1 MRIKK
6 IIFLLAII
14 ILASVVFG
22 CGYRVMG
29 RGGTFPDGITSLAI
43 APLENQTKEA
53 NLGAIFVSALR
64 SEFIF
69 RREVEIVTEQ
79 KAQAF
84 LQGAITSIT
93 TRSIAYDQEGRA
105 IEHRVTIT
113 LDLVLLR
120 QGNNA
125 ILWRG
130 DKITGSWEYK
140 ASSDVMVNEG
150 RKNEAIRK
158 IAADLSEKIYI
169 MIKERF

>member
-1 MRIKK
+1 
-6 IIFLLAII
+6 
-14 ILASVVFG
+14 
-22 CGYRVMG
+22 
-29 RGGTFPDGITSLAI
+29 
-43 APLENQTKEA
+43 
-53 NLGAIFVSALR
+53 
-64 SEFIF
+64 
-69 RREVEIVTEQ
+69 VEIVTEQ

-93 TRSIAYDQEGRA
+93 TRSIAYNEEGRA

-125 ILWRG
+125 VLWRG

-140 ASSDVMVNEG
+140 ASTDVMVNEG
-150 RKNEAIRK
+150 RKDEAIRK
-158 IAADLSEKIYI
+158 IATDLSEKIYI